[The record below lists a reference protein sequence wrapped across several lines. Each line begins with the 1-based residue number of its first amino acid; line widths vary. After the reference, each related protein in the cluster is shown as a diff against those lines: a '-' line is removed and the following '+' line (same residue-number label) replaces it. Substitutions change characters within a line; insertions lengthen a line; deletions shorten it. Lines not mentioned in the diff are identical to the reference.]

1 MIVGYPAVT
10 QFVDTAAIMTDSRE
24 LYPRGSVK
32 LVALKPYVTFN
43 LESCLLNAAAVLK
56 VANTSLT
63 YVFSEVISSKED
75 SLPYVDSIK
84 FEENKGL
91 LGWIGGERV
100 LIGRRELLEKYG
112 VEVPPY
118 EEERPFLDEHRN
130 VTYIANAGQLVA
142 MVVTAYAPDEKIK
155 KEFCRLEDNGV
166 SVIVRTAD
174 PNITAKRI
182 AADYDLHIG
191 SVKILPNS
199 LGNIC
204 KAAIKEKSR
213 KARCYIGTRGKLY
226 SLARAVAGC
235 IKIRSNI
242 NIAVIIQVLGI
253 ITGAIATSAVALAS
267 GDQCMN
273 AFELLCFMLFWVLA
287 AVFVPLIQRL

>member
-1 MIVGYPAVT
+1 M
-10 QFVDTAAIMTDSRE
+10 
-24 LYPRGSVK
+24 
-32 LVALKPYVTFN
+32 
-43 LESCLLNAAAVLK
+43 
-56 VANTSLT
+56 
-63 YVFSEVISSKED
+63 
-75 SLPYVDSIK
+75 
-84 FEENKGL
+84 
-91 LGWIGGERV
+91 
-100 LIGRRELLEKYG
+100 
-112 VEVPPY
+112 
-118 EEERPFLDEHRN
+118 
-130 VTYIANAGQLVA
+130 
-142 MVVTAYAPDEKIK
+142 
-155 KEFCRLEDNGV
+155 

-226 SLARAVAGC
+226 SLARAVVGC

-242 NIAVIIQVLGI
+242 NIAVIIQALGI
-253 ITGAIATSAVALAS
+253 ITGALATSAVALAS

-287 AVFVPLIQRL
+287 SVFVPLIQKP